1 MSAASSRRDWSSMR
15 PELAIPL
22 ALLVAAAVTY
32 AVTPLMIRVAR
43 TTGFLDKPAGYKGH
57 GNPTPYLGGSAI
69 MIGLLVA
76 AVAYEGTATHFGVLG
91 VCAIALWIVGT
102 ADDRLNISPLLRLGL
117 EIAIAGVLY
126 ASGNGWSALDIG
138 PLDLLLTI
146 VWVVGIVNAVNLMDN
161 MDGAAATVVGISATG
176 TGALA
181 IVANDPTLA
190 ALCFGLA
197 GACLGF
203 LPRNLSRPSRIFMGD
218 GGSMPLGLLIAGAS
232 MKVASDGGLGA
243 AGILE
248 AALILGLV
256 ILDTTLVVVSRRR
269 GGRPLMTGGRDHLTH
284 RLRNRLKTPRAVAAS
299 LAGGQLA
306 LCAATIAG
314 AQAGIA
320 SMVAFAMIVVVG
332 GIWAISR
339 LEGSAWFDAP
349 AAKVLVTETHAAQLT
364 RRPTRSV
371 RGRAQPAQ
379 ADRAVGT

>member
-1 MSAASSRRDWSSMR
+1 MR

-117 EIAIAGVLY
+117 EIAIACVLY
-126 ASGNGWSALDIG
+126 ATGNGWSALDIG

-161 MDGAAATVVGISATG
+161 MDGAAASVVGISAIG

-181 IVANDPTLA
+181 VIAGDTTLA
-190 ALCFGLA
+190 ALCMGLA
-197 GACLGF
+197 GACAGF
-203 LPRNLSRPSRIFMGD
+203 LPRNLARPSRIFMGD

-232 MKVASDGGLGA
+232 MKVASAGGLGA
-243 AGILE
+243 AGVLE

-256 ILDTTLVVVSRRR
+256 ILDTLLVTFSRRR
-269 GGRPLMTGGRDHLTH
+269 GGRP
-284 RLRNRLKTPRAVAAS
+284 P
-299 LAGGQLA
+299 
-306 LCAATIAG
+306 
-314 AQAGIA
+314 
-320 SMVAFAMIVVVG
+320 
-332 GIWAISR
+332 
-339 LEGSAWFDAP
+339 
-349 AAKVLVTETHAAQLT
+349 LT
-364 RRPTRSV
+364 RRPRPPTHPPPQPPPTTPVPPPS
-371 RGRAQPAQ
+371 GRAPAHDRRPRPPDAPPSQPP
-379 ADRAVGT
+379 ADTARRRRVARRRSARAVRRDHRRRPGRHCFDGRLRNDRGGRRHLGDQSSGGQRLVR

>member
-1 MSAASSRRDWSSMR
+1 MQ
-15 PELAIPL
+15 PELSIPL
-22 ALLVAAAVTY
+22 AFAVAALVTW
-32 AVTPLMIRVAR
+32 AVTPLAIRVAFA
-43 TTGFLDKPAGYKGH
+43 TGFLDKPAGYKGH

-69 MIGLLVA
+69 MVGLLVA
-76 AVAYEGTATHFGVLG
+76 ALAYEGASSRLGILGACAVL
-91 VCAIALWIVGT
+91 LWIVGT

-126 ASGNGWSALDIG
+126 ATGNGWSALDIG

-197 GACLGF
+197 GACTGF

-243 AGILE
+243 AGVLE

-256 ILDTTLVVVSRRR
+256 ILDTTLVTISRRR

-299 LAGGQLA
+299 LAGGQLL
-306 LCAATIAG
+306 LCAATIAV

-320 SMVAFAMIVVVG
+320 AMVVFASLIVAGAF
-332 GIWAISR
+332 WAIR
-339 LEGSAWFDAP
+339 MLEGSAWFDAP
-349 AAKVLVTETHAAQLT
+349 AAKVLVAETQAHLPRRTPSRFVRRSRDDHAAQ
-364 RRPTRSV
+364 
-371 RGRAQPAQ
+371 PA
-379 ADRAVGT
+379 ARLR